1 MSDSREFDVIVFG
14 ATGFV
19 GELTA
24 RHLAR
29 HAPESVR
36 IALAGRSEGKLAQA
50 RERIGGRAADW
61 PLVIADVD
69 SPASLDAMAAR
80 TTVLCSTVGPYA
92 KYGESVVAACVNA
105 GTHYTDLTGEV
116 LFARRSIDKYH
127 EQAVAGGVKIVH
139 SCGFDSIPSD
149 LGTWLLYERARADGA
164 GTLGATTLVAQ
175 LRGGASGGTIASAV
189 GLIDEV
195 TSDRD
200 ARRIAVRPH
209 SLTTD
214 ETRERPSQ
222 PSDVAVVAGADVDP
236 ELSGSLAPFFMA
248 PYNTRVVRR
257 SNALL
262 DWAYGPDFSYRE
274 TMAVGSHPLLS
285 TIGSYAVLAGMG
297 VGVAALA
304 AKPLRPLLERVL
316 PKPGA
321 GPSERS
327 MARGRFTMDVYTS
340 TSSGRRYRARIAA
353 DLDPGYT
360 GTAVML
366 GESSLALALD
376 GDVARGGATLPAVGG
391 VLTPAVALDGAL
403 ADRLRAQGFVVEVTQ
418 RD

>member
-1 MSDSREFDVIVFG
+1 MSREFDVIVFG

-29 HAPESVR
+29 HAPDDVR
-36 IALAGRSEGKLAQA
+36 IALAGRTEAKLAQV
-50 RERIGGRAADW
+50 RSRIGGRAARW
-61 PLVIADVD
+61 PLITADVD

-92 KYGESVVAACVNA
+92 LYGETVVGACVNA

-116 LFARRSIDKYH
+116 LFARRSIDKFH
-127 EQAVAGGVKIVH
+127 EQAVAAGVKIVH

-149 LGTWLLYERARADGA
+149 LGTWLLYDRARSDGA
-164 GTLGATTLVAQ
+164 GTLGTTTLVAYVK
-175 LRGGASGGTIASAV
+175 GGASGGTVASAV

-195 TSDRD
+195 TADRD
-200 ARRIAVRPH
+200 ARRIAMGPH

-214 ETRERPSQ
+214 LQRESPKQ
-222 PSDVAVVAGADVDP
+222 PADVAVIAGADVDP
-236 ELSGSLAPFFMA
+236 ELTGSLAPFFMA

-262 DWAYGPDFSYRE
+262 DWAYGPDFRYRE
-274 TMAVGSHPLLS
+274 AMAVSRNAILS
-285 TIGSYAVLAGMG
+285 TVGSYSVLAGLG
-297 VGVAALA
+297 LGVAAIA
-304 AKPLRPLLERVL
+304 AKPLRPLLNKVL
-316 PKPGA
+316 PKPGS

-327 MARGRFTMDVYTS
+327 QAAGRFTMDVYTA
-340 TSSGRRYRARIAA
+340 TTSGRRYRARVAA
-353 DLDPGYT
+353 HKDPGYS

-376 GDVARGGATLPAVGG
+376 GDTARGGAPLPNRSG
-391 VLTPAVALDGAL
+391 VLTPAVALDGVL
-403 ADRLRAQGFVVEVTQ
+403 AERLRARGFTVEVTE
-418 RD
+418 RA